1 MGKRGR
7 AKRKLRR
14 SKPAAVGLPGL
25 PGAPKEVADY
35 RRPSTPA
42 NVHSMTDTNPGS
54 LPTRRSDFRVLRPI
68 TTRWHDNDHY
78 GHVNNVVYYAY
89 FDTAVNG
96 FLIEASG
103 TDIRDLPAIGIVAET
118 SCRFLRELSFPD
130 MVHAGLALEKLG
142 TSSVIYRI
150 GLFRNDETEPAAIG
164 RFVHVYVDAAT
175 RRPVPVPPSIRA
187 ALTALAEG
195 YVGFGA
201 LP

>member
-1 MGKRGR
+1 MHC
-7 AKRKLRR
+7 
-14 SKPAAVGLPGL
+14 SNPPARVLAM
-25 PGAPKEVADY
+25 
-35 RRPSTPA
+35 STPSDD
-42 NVHSMTDTNPGS
+42 H
-54 LPTRRSDFRVLRPI
+54 LPTRRSDFRVLRAI

-103 TDIRDLPAIGIVAET
+103 TDIRELPTIGIVAET

-130 MVHAGLALEKLG
+130 TVHAGLALEKLG
-142 TSSVIYRI
+142 NSSVIYRI
-150 GLFRNDETEPAAIG
+150 GLFRNEDTEPAALG
-164 RFVHVYVDAAT
+164 RFVHVYVNAAT
-175 RRPVPVPPSIRA
+175 RRPVPVPAPIRA
-187 ALTALAEG
+187 ALTALEEG